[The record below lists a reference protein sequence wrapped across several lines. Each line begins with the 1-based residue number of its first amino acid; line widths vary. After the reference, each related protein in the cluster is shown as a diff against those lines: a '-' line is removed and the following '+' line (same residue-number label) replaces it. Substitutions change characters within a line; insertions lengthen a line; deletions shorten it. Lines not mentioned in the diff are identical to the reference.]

1 MKRPHVSKY
10 QANDFQTHNFFQGT
24 PPFLLHFLQKFKKS
38 RKSQMLSTFAQ
49 KYPSTYNP
57 PHFLNEGT
65 NIILPQPPGCAIR
78 DKAYCSV
85 SL

>member
-1 MKRPHVSKY
+1 
-10 QANDFQTHNFFQGT
+10 
-24 PPFLLHFLQKFKKS
+24 
-38 RKSQMLSTFAQ
+38 MLSTFAQ

-85 SL
+85 SFYKVPGLHKIVGGRSMSHIGLTGY